1 MYKQLLFVDLNVY
14 MLEIALNEFLLYISS
29 IYFDKQ
35 LFGIIIKLID
45 LYVYIYIY
53 LKSFE

>member
-53 LKSFE
+53 I

>member
-1 MYKQLLFVDLNVY
+1 